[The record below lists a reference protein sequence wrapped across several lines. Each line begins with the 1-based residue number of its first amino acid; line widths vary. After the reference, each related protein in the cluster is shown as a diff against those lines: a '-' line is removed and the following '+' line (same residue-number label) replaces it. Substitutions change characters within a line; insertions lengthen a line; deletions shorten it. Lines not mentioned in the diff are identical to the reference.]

1 MARVSILMFLL
12 VIAGCSAIPFMGGGG
27 PSLGVEATMGD
38 KNQAIVSET
47 QTAKTI
53 NNVTELPWYY
63 IVLIALLAGWAIPS
77 PMECFRG
84 LINVIRLAFGKA
96 PMRL

>member
-1 MARVSILMFLL
+1 MTRASILVLL
-12 VIAGCSAIPFMGGGG
+12 LAIAGCSALPFMGGG

-38 KNQAIVSET
+38 KSQAIVSET

>member
-1 MARVSILMFLL
+1 M
-12 VIAGCSAIPFMGGGG
+12 GGG

-38 KNQAIVSET
+38 KSQAVMSES

-63 IVLIALLAGWAIPS
+63 LLMFAVVAGWAIPS
-77 PMECFRG
+77 PAECFRG
-84 LINVIRLAFGKA
+84 LINGIRIIFGKA
-96 PMRL
+96 PL